1 MAKKKTEA
9 NFIKVMDLMPFRVFN
24 PKFKEC
30 VTGTEMMILMY
41 ILQHRLL
48 YVRKD
53 PVKWNGNTVKIDA
66 AFKDEI
72 IDRFGLTGTRTYERL
87 ITKMVK
93 GGIFYRIKKDYFSVN
108 PWAFNKGDEEHLYLV
123 REMNIFRKNTVILK
137 ENESVFI
144 TDPNNIIKKRND
156 KLKPEENSVFMFE
169 DENEENED
177 NNSTLRVAEKR
188 INSVTL
194 PEGKQHRTINRFL

>member
-1 MAKKKTEA
+1 MAKKNTETS
-9 NFIKVMDLMPFRVFN
+9 FIKVMDLMPFKVFN

-30 VTGTEMMILMY
+30 VSGTEMMILMY

-48 YVRKD
+48 YIRKD
-53 PVKWNGNTVKIDA
+53 PAKWNGNTVKIDA

-72 IDRFGLTGTRTYERL
+72 VDRFGLTGTRTYERL

-123 REMNIFRKNTVILK
+123 REIANVNIK
-137 ENESVFI
+137 
-144 TDPNNIIKKRND
+144 
-156 KLKPEENSVFMFE
+156 M
-169 DENEENED
+169 
-177 NNSTLRVAEKR
+177 
-188 INSVTL
+188 
-194 PEGKQHRTINRFL
+194 

>member
-1 MAKKKTEA
+1 MAKKKTET
-9 NFIKVMDLMPFRVFN
+9 NFIKVMDLMPFKVFN
-24 PKFKEC
+24 PKFSEC
-30 VTGTEMMILMY
+30 VSGTEMMILMY

-53 PVKWNGNTVKIDA
+53 PAKWNGNTVKIDA

-123 REMNIFRKNTVILK
+123 REMNIFRKNTVLLK
-137 ENESVFI
+137 EGESVFI
-144 TDPNNIIKKRND
+144 TDPNNSQTKTKKPDGQNIIPFK
-156 KLKPEENSVFMFE
+156 EETEVESQ
-169 DENEENED
+169 DENGNI
-177 NNSTLRVAEKR
+177 LRVAEKR
-188 INSVTL
+188 INSVIF
-194 PEGKQHRTINRFL
+194 PDGNRNRKINQFF

>member
-1 MAKKKTEA
+1 MAKKNTETS
-9 NFIKVMDLMPFRVFN
+9 FIKVMDLMPFKVFN
-24 PKFKEC
+24 PKYKEC
-30 VTGTEMMILMY
+30 VSGTEMMILMY

-53 PVKWNGNTVKIDA
+53 PAKWNGNTVKIDA

-72 IDRFGLTGTRTYERL
+72 VDRFGLTGTRTYERL

-123 REMNIFRKNTVILK
+123 REMNIFRKNTVLLK
-137 ENESVFI
+137 EGESVFI
-144 TDPNNIIKKRND
+144 TDPNNGQTKPQKPDVQNIISFK
-156 KLKPEENSVFMFE
+156 EETEVESQ
-169 DENEENED
+169 DEND
-177 NNSTLRVAEKR
+177 NILRVAEKR
-188 INSVTL
+188 INSVIF
-194 PEGKQHRTINRFL
+194 PDGNKNQKINQFF